1 MAISE
6 AEMSTAPVL
15 RKEGDIPEAGL
26 AGRKPADLGN
36 AYLLFQRRFKRDRE
50 NTARRRRYVYIE

>member
-36 AYLLFQRRFKRDRE
+36 AYLLF
-50 NTARRRRYVYIE
+50 